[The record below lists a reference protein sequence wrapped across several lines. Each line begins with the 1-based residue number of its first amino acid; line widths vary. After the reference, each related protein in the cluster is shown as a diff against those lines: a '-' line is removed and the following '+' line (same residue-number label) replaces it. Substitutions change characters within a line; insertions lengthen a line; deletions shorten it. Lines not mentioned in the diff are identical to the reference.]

1 MTQKKYIVELTTEER
16 SKLEKII
23 KADRMAAHKR
33 HHAQMLLKLDQGPHG
48 PAWTDA
54 QVAEAFD
61 CKVRSA
67 ERLRWRL
74 VERGFEAA
82 LEHGNRGSYRAKAL
96 DGAAEA
102 HTIALA
108 CTDAPEGYNR
118 WTYRLLADQVVALG
132 IAESCSKSSLH
143 RVLKKMNLSLT

>member
-1 MTQKKYIVELTTEER
+1 MKKYIVELTIEER
-16 SKLEKII
+16 TQLENMI

-33 HHAQMLLKLDQGPHG
+33 HHAQMLLKLDEGPDG

-61 CKVRSA
+61 CTVRSA

-74 VERGFEAA
+74 VERGFKAA

-96 DGAAEA
+96 DGVAEA

-108 CTDAPEGYNR
+108 CSEAPEGHNR
-118 WTYRLLADQVVALG
+118 WTVRLLSDQVVALG
-132 IAESCSKSSLH
+132 IAESCSKSSMH
-143 RVLKKMNLSLT
+143 RVLKKTNLSLT